1 MSSPAHVSSAR
12 LSRLGDI
19 VGAAHVVADSAELAG
34 YDVDGMRP
42 AAAAK
47 PGSADEVAEL
57 ARFAAA
63 EKLAVIPCGA
73 RTKLSIGMPPGRY
86 DLAIDLAR
94 LDRVVAYDP
103 GDLTLGVEA
112 GIGLAKLAEV
122 LAEHRQFLPLAVPFT
137 SRNTVGGTIATNVD
151 TPLRQFYGTARD
163 YVLGMEFVTGEGV
176 LAKSGGRVVKNVT
189 GYDLHKLMIGAL
201 GTLGIITRVNFK
213 TFPLPAAS
221 RGFLATFPDAAGA
234 LELRRRIVQSPLAP
248 LTLEILSPQVAQIF
262 AHRAPTT
269 LGYTLA
275 SPGPW
280 FSTSHWL
287 LAAGFAG
294 NDNVLERYARDLARI
309 AEEARA
315 IGTHV
320 LDDAERPLVWGRLRE
335 FIPLMLESSP
345 AAAIV
350 RITALPSRLGDVI
363 AQAQKIANRLEIPSA
378 VLARGLG
385 VIYVALLP
393 PSRDPQTIEQLAQAC
408 AELSQASDS
417 VGARAVIPWCPGELK
432 RKVNVWGPAH
442 EDFPL
447 MQKLKHVFDPHNIL
461 SPGRF
466 VGGI

>member
-12 LSRLGDI
+12 LSRLSDI
-19 VGAAHVVADSAELAG
+19 VGAAQVIGDPAALAG

-42 AAAAK
+42 AATAK
-47 PGSADEVAEL
+47 PGSAEEVAEL
-57 ARFAAA
+57 VRFAAA

-73 RTKLSIGMPPGRY
+73 RTKLGIGMPPARY
-86 DLAIDLAR
+86 DLAIDLTR

-122 LAEHRQFLPLAVPFT
+122 LAEHKQFLPLAVPFT
-137 SRNTVGGTIATNVD
+137 SQNTVGGTIATNVD

-213 TFPLPAAS
+213 TFPLPVAS
-221 RGFLATFPDAAGA
+221 RGFLASFPDAAGA
-234 LELRRRIVQSPLAP
+234 LELRRRIVESRLAP

-262 AHRAPTT
+262 ARSAPTT

-275 SPGPW
+275 PPGPW

-287 LAAGFAG
+287 LAAAFAG
-294 NDNVLERYARDLARI
+294 NDNVLERYARDLTQM
-309 AEEARA
+309 AEEAHA
-315 IGTHV
+315 IDTHV
-320 LDDAERPLVWGRLRE
+320 LDDTERPLVWGRLRE
-335 FIPLMLESSP
+335 FIPLILDSSP
-345 AAAIV
+345 ATAIV
-350 RITALPSRLGDVI
+350 RISALPSRLGEI
-363 AQAQKIANRLEIPSA
+363 LAEAQKIAERCSLPSA
-378 VLARGLG
+378 VLARSVG

-393 PSRDPQTIEQLAQAC
+393 AARDTQTIEQLARAS
-408 AELSQASDS
+408 AELFQASES
-417 VGARAVIPWCPGELK
+417 AGARAVIPWCPGELK
-432 RKVNVWGPAH
+432 RKVNVWGPMR

-447 MQKLKHVFDPHNIL
+447 MQKLKHVFDPQNIL